1 MTTVPSV
8 EDTGDESPGDSKEE
22 LGLDEEIMRL
32 AESSEEDSSDA
43 ISNEDVD
50 KPEARDSQEQ
60 QSNDFAQHPFDDQP
74 DSETEESLSGEPE
87 GQSDSVESGSQEGSQ
102 ESFGKDSSTTVLVLG
117 MTTVPSVEDTGDESP
132 GDSKEELSLDE
143 EIMRLAESSEEDSS
157 DAISNEDVDKP
168 EARDSQEQ
176 QSKGIEDIANNKFN
190 RVNEFAQH
198 PFDDQPDSE
207 SHESSEGSESQERS
221 DEKLEG
227 EHG

>member
-143 EIMRLAESSEEDSS
+143 EIMRLAESSEENSS

-176 QSKGIEDIANNKFN
+176 QSND
-190 RVNEFAQH
+190 FAQ
-198 PFDDQPDSE
+198 
-207 SHESSEGSESQERS
+207 
-221 DEKLEG
+221 
-227 EHG
+227 